1 MVKWKLKFRI
11 QRFPTSLACKT
22 SVPYLF
28 SPNFTYQLDFNYR
41 AKAFCIKEAE
51 TQFLYMYIPSDLINT
66 SWNQSEGE
74 MAIKIICSRIKWE
87 SERVLRI
94 VNESNLDCLF
104 EMRSTDP
111 EDKEPSSRYLKLLS
125 AVKVDNQHMNMVRL
139 DSNHFLMDKSTLEPR
154 DVLDRLIRMNQ
165 DYKTSLQH
173 ALNTGDKSHR
183 ILEKIN
189 KIDYSQDWNVQ
200 ESSFDVELSFTW
212 LNWRISDLVISDDKF
227 NLVNT
232 DKEQQIELCFNILPH
247 GRSILHKL
255 ALGDHESED
264 KRAKTGDQI

>member
-1 MVKWKLKFRI
+1 MMEVINNFIATVYERVDVGADGRALLEASQEHDPFAQQYSHHQPGRDRGQMVKWKLKFRI

-104 EMRSTDP
+104 EMRSIDP
-111 EDKEPSSRYLKLLS
+111 EDKDPSARYLKLLS
-125 AVKVDNQHMNMVRL
+125 AVKVDNQHMNMDRL
-139 DSNHFLMDKSTLEPR
+139 DSNHFLVDKSILEPR

-189 KIDYSQDWNVQ
+189 
-200 ESSFDVELSFTW
+200 
-212 LNWRISDLVISDDKF
+212 
-227 NLVNT
+227 
-232 DKEQQIELCFNILPH
+232 
-247 GRSILHKL
+247 
-255 ALGDHESED
+255 
-264 KRAKTGDQI
+264 